1 MILPKFISDLFTLE
15 SFRISTDRQE
25 KVYDQIKDNAK
36 GDFDFYILCFF
47 SSVII
52 TLGLIIDSAAVVIG
66 GMLIAP
72 LVWPIF
78 LMSLA
83 ILMGRGKIFEKSF
96 FTFIKAVVIIFSVAL
111 VIGFF
116 LPHINSG
123 QEIISRTHPTL
134 YELFIALASGF
145 VGAFVIS
152 YPKLGNAMAGVVVAA
167 ALVPPLA
174 VTGLAVSQNDIEAA
188 GGSLLLFLSN
198 LVAIIF
204 AAGVLFLLAKFRG
217 PSTLEGKEV
226 RRSNI
231 RWFVLMFLIVL
242 IPLFFITT
250 RTITEEKRS
259 KVVREVL
266 EVELPDAK
274 VSDLEIKEIDRILH
288 INVTIRSDQSISKS
302 QVSELTEYLSTNF
315 NKSVVLKIVIV
326 PVIEAGKLLPQSLI
340 VTSTTTVVPE

>member
-1 MILPKFISDLFTLE
+1 MPLPKFISELI
-15 SFRISTDRQE
+15 SWSAFRIPADRQT
-25 KVYDQIKDNAK
+25 KVYEQIKENAK
-36 GDFDFYILCFF
+36 GDFDFYTLSFF
-47 SSVII
+47 SAVII

-78 LMSLA
+78 LMSLS
-83 ILMGRGKIFEKSF
+83 ILMGRGKIFENSL
-96 FTFIKAVVIIFSVAL
+96 FTFIKAVLIIFLVAL
-111 VIGFF
+111 AIGFF
-116 LPHINSG
+116 LPHINNG
-123 QEIISRTHPTL
+123 KEIISRTHPTL

-174 VTGLAVSQNDIEAA
+174 VTGLAVSQNNVAAA

-217 PSTLEGKEV
+217 PSTSEGKEV

-231 RWFVLMFLIVL
+231 RWFALLFLVVL
-242 IPLFFITT
+242 IPLYFITT
-250 RTITEEKRS
+250 RTIVQEKRL
-259 KVVREVL
+259 KIVRQVL
-266 EVELPDAK
+266 ETELPASKISELD
-274 VSDLEIKEIDRILH
+274 IKEIDKILQVTVTVRSEQT
-288 INVTIRSDQSISKS
+288 INKLQVT
-302 QVSELTEYLSTNF
+302 ELTNFLSDNF
-315 NKSVVLKIVIV
+315 NRSVILKIVIV
-326 PVIEAGKLLPQSLI
+326 PVVEAGKLIPSTLI
-340 VTSTTTVVPE
+340 ATSTSTVVPE